1 MFQLQLLVQSS
12 ICDPDTILH
21 VHLKPPEKE
30 GEISSS
36 FHHLNSHHLNTIST
50 IINLYLLSEAALD
63 TGGGVLT
70 KTPQTEKGID
80 YGNDDDDPE
89 TGATKPPGNTKASVE
104 SSGNQEAGNGATQPP
119 RTTEVSPVPE
129 MGLPKDEASGDFF
142 SLSYKHLHEHTSTNQ
157 PIF

>member
-1 MFQLQLLVQSS
+1 M
-12 ICDPDTILH
+12 
-21 VHLKPPEKE
+21 
-30 GEISSS
+30 
-36 FHHLNSHHLNTIST
+36 
-50 IINLYLLSEAALD
+50 LSEAALD

-129 MGLPKDEASGDFF
+129 MGLPKDEASGNFF
-142 SLSYKHLHEHTSTNQ
+142 HSHTNTYMNTQAQTNS
-157 PIF
+157 FFE

>member
-104 SSGNQEAGNGATQPP
+104 SSGNGATQPP

-129 MGLPKDEASGDFF
+129 MGLPKDEASGNFF

-157 PIF
+157 LIF